1 MFLPCCLA
9 SWDTRSK
16 EGVVISRDFKGAA
29 RGGAQFAMAGHGRMG
44 RRRNEVDTRSKKS
57 PFRLLLLF
65 GGPLFVA
72 IVIAFIYRRIDLQE
86 GSER

>member
-1 MFLPCCLA
+1 
-9 SWDTRSK
+9 
-16 EGVVISRDFKGAA
+16 
-29 RGGAQFAMAGHGRMG
+29 MG
-44 RRRNEVDTRSKKS
+44 RPRNEVDTRSKKG

-72 IVIAFIYRRIDLQE
+72 IVIAFIYRRIDPQE